1 MAKTK
6 RENTVKQSSEQTQ
19 LSCPF
24 EGDPSRIDYKDVQTL
39 KKYITT
45 RGRILPPEKTGVS
58 AKCQRKLALSIKR
71 ARQVA
76 LLPYTQYV

>member
-1 MAKTK
+1 MKSK
-6 RENTVKQSSEQTQ
+6 KQQYKQQQQEQVQ

>member
-1 MAKTK
+1 MQKNKKKQK
-6 RENTVKQSSEQTQ
+6 RKIVPQQK

-24 EGDPSRIDYKDVQTL
+24 NGDPSRIDYKDVQTL

-45 RGRILPPEKTGVS
+45 RGRILPSERTGVS

-71 ARQVA
+71 ARYIG
-76 LLPYTQYV
+76 LIPYVQYV

>member
-1 MAKTK
+1 MARPK
-6 RENTVKQSSEQTQ
+6 KQQTRQPQEQVQ

-24 EGDPSRIDYKDVQTL
+24 EGDPSRIDYKDIQTL

-45 RGRILPPEKTGVS
+45 RGRILPPEKTGIS

>member
-1 MAKTK
+1 MAIAKKKKVKEKTA
-6 RENTVKQSSEQTQ
+6 KQ
-19 LSCPF
+19 LGIKCPF
-24 EGDPSRIDYKDVQTL
+24 DGDPSRIDYKDVQTL

-45 RGRILPPEKTGVS
+45 RGRIRPVTKTGVS